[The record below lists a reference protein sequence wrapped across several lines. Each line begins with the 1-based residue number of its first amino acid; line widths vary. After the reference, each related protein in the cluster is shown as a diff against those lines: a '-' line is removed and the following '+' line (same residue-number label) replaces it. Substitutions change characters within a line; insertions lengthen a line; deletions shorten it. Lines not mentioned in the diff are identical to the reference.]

1 MSGLQQAWGLNAL
14 LLSEVMMKTIRLHGV
29 RDLRLHTEPR
39 PVPARGEI
47 LLQVTAVGIC
57 GSDLQWFSRAGIGD
71 ARLTKPLVLG
81 HEFAGV
87 IESGEQRGE
96 RVAVDPAVPCNVC
109 QYCRE
114 GNPNLCI
121 NLRFAGHGA
130 DDGALR
136 EEMSWPASCIHP
148 LPDSLTDG
156 DGAMLES
163 LGVAIHALDLGHVKP
178 GMTVGVFGCGP
189 IGLLVLQLA
198 KVAGATQVI
207 VTDKLA
213 HRLDFASSFGATAVF
228 HANEG
233 EESVE
238 VCSATGEQ
246 GVDVAFEAAGD
257 NDAVE
262 AAIKSTRPGGH
273 VVLIG
278 IPEDDRTLFTAS
290 TARYK
295 GLTIKIVRRMK
306 HSYPRAI
313 RLVKHGLVDVR
324 SLVTHRFPLA
334 EYEKAF
340 TVAQRR
346 EGLKVLIEP

>member
-1 MSGLQQAWGLNAL
+1 
-14 LLSEVMMKTIRLHGV
+14 MKAIRLHGA
-29 RDLRLHTEPR
+29 RDLRLHTERR
-39 PVPARGEI
+39 PVPGPGEV
-47 LLQVTAVGIC
+47 LLRVTAVGLC
-57 GSDLQWFSRAGIGD
+57 GSDLHWFSQGGIGD
-71 ARLTKPLVLG
+71 ARLMKPLVLG

-87 IESGEQRGE
+87 IESGEQSGE
-96 RVAVDPAVPCNVC
+96 RVAVDPAVPCHVC

-130 DDGALR
+130 HDGALR
-136 EEMSWPASCIHP
+136 EEMSWPASCLHP
-148 LPDSLTDG
+148 LPDSLTDA

-198 KVAGATQVI
+198 KIAGAIQLI
-207 VTDKLA
+207 ATDKLP
-213 HRLDFASSFGATAVF
+213 HRLQAAQSFGATAVF
-228 HANEG
+228 QAGEE

-238 VCSATGEQ
+238 VYPATGGQ

-257 NDAVE
+257 NQAVE
-262 AAIKSTRPGGH
+262 AAIKAARPGGH

-278 IPEDDRTLFTAS
+278 IPEDDRTRFTAS
-290 TARYK
+290 TARHK
-295 GLTIKIVRRMK
+295 GLTIKLVRRMK
-306 HSYPRAI
+306 HTYPRAI